1 MVRTG
6 QGDSNRFDV
15 KVVVRQSLVFSHL
28 LFAIVIDIATKT
40 ARGEM
45 PWELLYI
52 DILVLTATTK
62 EELRR
67 KLYNDARARTEDE
80 RRKSKMTYSIG
91 QRCKSML
98 HGHVDSVARVPIISL
113 ERTKWVHKGCSGM
126 KGRLQVVSAR
136 IVMQY
141 MSGRGTTCGGEG
153 RGPGGG
159 WKDLQH
165 SRPILPNVRDL
176 PISKD
181 GVDAATTSRV
191 RCAWL
196 KFRE

>member
-1 MVRTG
+1 M
-6 QGDSNRFDV
+6 
-15 KVVVRQSLVFSHL
+15 
-28 LFAIVIDIATKT
+28 LFAIVIDIVTKT
-40 ARGEM
+40 ARGEL
-45 PWELLYI
+45 PWELYI

-80 RRKSKMTYSIG
+80 RRRSKMTYSIG
-91 QRCKSML
+91 QICKSML
-98 HGHVDSVARVPIISL
+98 HDRVESVARVAIISL
-113 ERTKWVHKGCSGM
+113 ERTKWVHKEYSGI
-126 KGRLQVVSAR
+126 KGRLQVVSAP